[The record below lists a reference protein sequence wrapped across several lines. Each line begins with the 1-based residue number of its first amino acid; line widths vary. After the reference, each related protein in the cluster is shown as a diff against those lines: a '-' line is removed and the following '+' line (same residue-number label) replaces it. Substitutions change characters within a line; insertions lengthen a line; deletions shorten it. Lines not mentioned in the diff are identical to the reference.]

1 MSNNKRKINRILLIS
16 NGHGEDLNGSLIG
29 EALRSIDNNLIIDAF
44 PLVGEGKSY
53 LTKKISIVAPIQSMP
68 SGGIFYLNPLNLIKD
83 LSSGLVALTIK
94 QIITINKLKN
104 NYDLVM
110 AIGDVVPLF
119 FAYLIGKKFVSFLVA
134 NSSYYE
140 GKLKLPFLTK
150 IFLKS
155 SRCQL
160 IFAKDK
166 FTADDLQ
173 TQGLTKT
180 ICEGYPIMDALK
192 PTEKNLELSPE
203 ISMIALLPGSRLPEA
218 LHNLSLQ
225 LEVCKTLVKMS
236 DQNWQ
241 FRGALVPN
249 ITDNDLKAIADNLGW
264 YYNSGVFST
273 EIDGKN
279 ILVKVY
285 NDAFANIL
293 LQCNLVLGMAG
304 TAVEQAVGLGKPVI
318 QNSGKG
324 PQFTYR
330 FAEAQMRLL
339 GSSTITIE
347 DDDDKTVI
355 YEKTALKIIEV
366 LEDKEFLAECIN
378 NGKQRIGES
387 GASLKIARKIV
398 SF

>member
-1 MSNNKRKINRILLIS
+1 
-16 NGHGEDLNGSLIG
+16 
-29 EALRSIDNNLIIDAF
+29 
-44 PLVGEGKSY
+44 
-53 LTKKISIVAPIQSMP
+53 MP
-68 SGGIFYLNPLNLIKD
+68 SGGIFYLDPLNLIKD
-83 LSSGLVALTIK
+83 LSSGLLSLTIK

-104 NYDLVM
+104 NYDLVIS
-110 AIGDVVPLF
+110 IGDIVSLF
-119 FAYLIGKKFVSFLVA
+119 FAYLTDNNFVSFLVA

-166 FTADDLQ
+166 LTADDLQ
-173 TQGLTKT
+173 TQGFKKT

-192 PTEKNLELSPE
+192 PIGKNLELYPE
-203 ISMIALLPGSRLPEA
+203 IPMIALLPGSRLPEA
-218 LHNLSLQ
+218 LHNLSLH
-225 LEVCKTLVKMS
+225 LEVCKILVKIS
-236 DQNWQ
+236 NQNWQ

-249 ITDNDLKAIADNLGW
+249 ITNNDLKAIADNLGW
-264 YYNSGVFST
+264 DYNSGVFST

-279 ILVKVY
+279 VLVKVY
-285 NDAFANIL
+285 NDAFADIL

-347 DDDDKTVI
+347 DDDNKTII
-355 YEKTALKIIEV
+355 YEKTALKIIEI
-366 LEDKEFLAECIN
+366 LKDKEFLAKCID
-378 NGKQRIGES
+378 NGKKRIGDS
-387 GASLKIARKIV
+387 GASLKMAKKILLM
-398 SF
+398 